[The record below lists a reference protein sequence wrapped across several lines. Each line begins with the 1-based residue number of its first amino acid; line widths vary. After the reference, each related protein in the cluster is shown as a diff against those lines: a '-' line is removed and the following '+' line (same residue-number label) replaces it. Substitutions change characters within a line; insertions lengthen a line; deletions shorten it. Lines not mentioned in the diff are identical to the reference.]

1 MSVWTGIDISR
12 PIAALAAQIKRA
24 DVPHAWLFAGPSGS
38 GKRPAAVAMAA
49 ALNCSIEP
57 NVGCGRCSS
66 CLRIARHRHPD
77 VHHVVP
83 EGPLIPVATIREQV
97 IPEAYR
103 SPFEGSRKVFVI
115 EEAER
120 MNPEAQNALLKT
132 LEEPQPDT
140 IFILISD
147 RPEELLDTV
156 RSRCRTIHLEPVP
169 EARIIELLDAEGAGE
184 GEAMLAARL
193 SDGDIELARAL
204 ALDEATRER
213 RRLWLSIPR
222 RLSTP
227 LDALDA
233 AAEIAAEAKDAVKA
247 RERAQKAEIE
257 ELADAMGEGRGT
269 AAVRNA
275 VLKRH
280 KRELRRLEEEVLGES
295 LYSLASFYRDVL
307 ALRRGGTEA
316 VANTD
321 VLEELQSWADAEVS
335 DAALLR
341 AIELSIATRTS
352 LTTNANPA
360 LAIEATLVET
370 ATLIPPSARVGAEV
384 E

>member
-1 MSVWTGIDISR
+1 MTVWNGIDISR
-12 PIAALAAQIKRA
+12 PIAALAAQIART

-49 ALNCSIEP
+49 ALNCPVEP

-103 SPFEGSRKVFVI
+103 SPFEGHRKVFVI

-169 EARIIELLDAEGAGE
+169 EMRIIELLDAEGAGE

-193 SDGDIELARAL
+193 SDGDIELARAF
-204 ALDEATRER
+204 ALDEATRSR

-222 RLSTP
+222 RLATP

-233 AAEIAAEAKDAVKA
+233 AAEIAAEAKDAVKV

-275 VLKRH
+275 LLKRH

-307 ALRRGGTEA
+307 ALRRGGSEA

-341 AIELSIATRTS
+341 AIELCIATRTS

-370 ATLIPPSARVGAEV
+370 ATLVPPSARVGAEA

>member
-1 MSVWTGIDISR
+1 MSVWKGIDVSR
-12 PIAALAAQIKRA
+12 PIAALAAQITRE

-49 ALNCSIEP
+49 ALNCSEEP
-57 NVGCGRCSS
+57 HVGCGRCSS
-66 CLRIARHRHPD
+66 CLRILRHRHPD

-103 SPFEGSRKVFVI
+103 SPFEGHRKVFVI

-147 RPEELLDTV
+147 REEELLDTV
-156 RSRCRTIHLEPVP
+156 RSRCRVIHLEPVP
-169 EARIIELLDAEGAGE
+169 ETRIVELLKLEGASD
-184 GEAMLAARL
+184 GEALLAARL
-193 SDGDIELARAL
+193 SDGDIESARAL
-204 ALDEATRER
+204 CFDGATRER
-213 RRLWLSIPR
+213 RSFWLSIPR
-222 RLSTP
+222 RLASP

-233 AAEIAAEAKDAVKA
+233 AAEIAAEAKTAVKA
-247 RERAQKAEIE
+247 RERAQKAEVE
-257 ELADAMGEGRGT
+257 ELAEAMGEGRGT
-269 AAVRNA
+269 ASVRNA
-275 VLKRH
+275 LLKRH

-295 LYSLASFYRDVL
+295 LYSLAGFYRDVL
-307 ALRRGGTEA
+307 ALRSGGAEA

-321 VLEELQSWADAEVS
+321 QLDELQSWAEADVAER
-335 DAALLR
+335 ALVCAVER
-341 AIELSIATRTS
+341 CIVTRNA
-352 LTTNANPA
+352 LTTNANAA
-360 LAIEATLVET
+360 LAIEAALVEV
-370 ATLIPPSARVGAEV
+370 AALVPPSARVGV
-384 E
+384 H

>member
-1 MSVWTGIDISR
+1 MSVWNGIDVSR
-12 PIAALAAQIKRA
+12 PIAALAAQIRKE
-24 DVPHAWLFAGPSGS
+24 DVPHAWLLAGPRGS
-38 GKRPAAVAMAA
+38 GKRSAAVAMAA
-49 ALNCSIEP
+49 ALDCEVEP
-57 NVGCGRCSS
+57 NVGCGRCSA
-66 CLRIARHRHPD
+66 CLRISRHRYPD

-103 SPFEGSRKVFVI
+103 SPFEGRRKVFVI

-140 IFILISD
+140 VFILISD

-169 EARIIELLDAEGAGE
+169 ETRIVELLTAEGASPA
-184 GEAMLAARL
+184 EALLAARL
-193 SDGDIELARAL
+193 SDGDIEMARAF
-204 ALDEATRER
+204 AFDEDTRER

-222 RLSTP
+222 RLASP

-233 AAEIAAEAKDAVKA
+233 AAEIAAEAKEAVKVH
-247 RERAQKAEIE
+247 ERGQKAEIE

-269 AAVRNA
+269 ATVRNA
-275 VLKRH
+275 LLKRH
-280 KRELRRLEEEVLGES
+280 KRELRRLEEQVLGAS
-295 LYSLASFYRDVL
+295 LYTLASFYRDVL

-321 VLEELQSWADAEVS
+321 VLDELQGWADADAS
-335 DAALLR
+335 DSAILR
-341 AIELSIATRTS
+341 AVETCVATRTS

-360 LAIEATLVET
+360 LVIEAALVEVATLV
-370 ATLIPPSARVGAEV
+370 PPSSRLHAELG
-384 E
+384 

>member
-1 MSVWTGIDISR
+1 MSVWDGIDISR
-12 PIAALAAQIKRA
+12 PIAGLASQVSKG

-49 ALNCSIEP
+49 ALNCSVEP

-83 EGPLIPVATIREQV
+83 EGPLIPVGTIREQV

-103 SPFEGSRKVFVI
+103 SPFEGARKVFVI

-169 EARIIELLDAEGAGE
+169 ETRILELLAGEGAGP
-184 GEAMLAARL
+184 GDAMLAARL
-193 SDGDIELARAL
+193 ADGDIELARAF
-204 ALDEATRER
+204 AFDEATRER

-222 RLSTP
+222 RLASP

-233 AAEIAAEAKDAVKA
+233 AHEIAAEAKDAVKV

-257 ELADAMGEGRGT
+257 ELAEAMGEGRGT
-269 AAVRNA
+269 ATVRNA
-275 VLKRH
+275 LLKRH
-280 KRELRRLEEEVLGES
+280 KRELRRLEEEVLGEALYCLGS
-295 LYSLASFYRDVL
+295 LYRDVL
-307 ALRRGGTEA
+307 AARRGGTEA
-316 VANTD
+316 IANTD
-321 VLEELQSWADAEVS
+321 VLDEIEAWGGSDVS
-335 DAALLR
+335 DASLLR
-341 AIELSIATRTS
+341 VIELCIGTRTA

-360 LAIEATLVET
+360 LAIEATLVE
-370 ATLIPPSARVGAEV
+370 AAMLVPASARVGADAD
-384 E
+384 

>member
-1 MSVWTGIDISR
+1 MSVWNGIDVSR
-12 PIAALAAQIKRA
+12 PIAALAAQIRKE
-24 DVPHAWLFAGPSGS
+24 DVPHAWLLAGPRGS
-38 GKRPAAVAMAA
+38 GKRSAAVAMAA
-49 ALNCSIEP
+49 ALDCEVEP
-57 NVGCGRCSS
+57 NVGCGRCSA
-66 CLRIARHRHPD
+66 CLRISRHRYPD

-103 SPFEGSRKVFVI
+103 SPFEGRRKVFVI

-140 IFILISD
+140 VFILISD
-147 RPEELLDTV
+147 RSEELLDTV

-169 EARIIELLDAEGAGE
+169 ETRIVELLTAEGASPA
-184 GEAMLAARL
+184 EALLAARL
-193 SDGDIELARAL
+193 SDGDIEMARAF
-204 ALDEATRER
+204 AFDEDTRER

-222 RLSTP
+222 RLASP

-233 AAEIAAEAKDAVKA
+233 AAEIAAEAKEAVKV
-247 RERAQKAEIE
+247 RERGQKAEIE

-269 AAVRNA
+269 ATVRNA
-275 VLKRH
+275 LLKRH
-280 KRELRRLEEEVLGES
+280 KRELRRLEEQVLGAS
-295 LYSLASFYRDVL
+295 LYTLASFYRDVL

-321 VLEELQSWADAEVS
+321 VLDELQGWADADAS
-335 DAALLR
+335 DSAILR
-341 AIELSIATRTS
+341 AVETCVATRTS

-360 LAIEATLVET
+360 LAIEAALVEVATLV
-370 ATLIPPSARVGAEV
+370 PPSSRLHAELG
-384 E
+384 

>member
-1 MSVWTGIDISR
+1 MTVWSGIDISR

-38 GKRPAAVAMAA
+38 GKRPAATAMAA
-49 ALNCSIEP
+49 ALNCAVEP
-57 NVGCGRCSS
+57 NIGCGQCSS

-103 SPFEGSRKVFVI
+103 SPFEGRRKVFVI

-147 RPEELLDTV
+147 RSEELLDTV

-193 SDGDIELARAL
+193 SDGDIELARAF
-204 ALDEATRER
+204 ALDEVTRER
-213 RRLWLSIPR
+213 RQLWLSIPR
-222 RLSTP
+222 RLATP

-233 AAEIAAEAKDAVKA
+233 AAEIAAEAKDAVKI
-247 RERAQKAEIE
+247 RERAQKSEIE

-269 AAVRNA
+269 ASVRNA
-275 VLKRH
+275 LLKRH

-307 ALRRGGTEA
+307 ALRRGGSEA

-321 VLEELQSWADAEVS
+321 VLEELQSWANADVS

-341 AIELSIATRTS
+341 AIELCISTRTS

-370 ATLIPPSARVGAEV
+370 VTLVPPSARVGVEV
-384 E
+384 D

>member
-1 MSVWTGIDISR
+1 MSVWDGIDVSR
-12 PIAALAAQIKRA
+12 PIAALSAQVAKS

-38 GKRPAAVAMAA
+38 GKRPAAVAMAS
-49 ALNCSIEP
+49 ALNCPVEP
-57 NVGCGRCSS
+57 DVGCGTCSS
-66 CLRIARHRHPD
+66 CLRISRHRHPD

-169 EARIIELLDAEGAGE
+169 EVRIIELLTAEGAGA

-193 SDGDIELARAL
+193 SDGDIEIARAY
-204 ALDEATRER
+204 AFDDAARAR
-213 RRLWLSIPR
+213 RGLWLSIPR
-222 RLSTP
+222 RLASP

-233 AAEIAAEAKDAVKA
+233 ASEIAAEAKEAVKV

-257 ELADAMGEGRGT
+257 ELAEAMGEGRGT
-269 AAVRNA
+269 ASVRNA
-275 VLKRH
+275 LLKRH

-307 ALRRGGTEA
+307 ALRLGGTEA

-321 VLEELQSWADAEVS
+321 VLQELEGWAEADVPDGS
-335 DAALLR
+335 LLR
-341 AIELSIATRTS
+341 AVESCIATRTS

-360 LAIEATLVET
+360 LAIEAALVEVATLV
-370 ATLIPPSARVGAEV
+370 PCSARVQVDLG
-384 E
+384 